1 MSDLIERGL
10 ALEELRKCQMY
21 LFDFYDNDKKIDLK
35 DAEWA
40 IMRLPSTKPEIINC
54 FECTHYKP
62 MSNSWGKCYVHSSRT
77 ERYRTCQSCDYCSW
91 AERRQDD

>member
-40 IMRLPSTKPEIINC
+40 ITRIPSAKPEIINC
-54 FECTHYKP
+54 FECTYYKP
-62 MSNSWGKCYVHSSRT
+62 MSNSLGKCYVHSSRT

>member
-40 IMRLPSTKPEIINC
+40 IMRLHSAKPEIIN
-54 FECTHYKP
+54 
-62 MSNSWGKCYVHSSRT
+62 
-77 ERYRTCQSCDYCSW
+77 
-91 AERRQDD
+91 